1 MSSDVMENAKAAG
14 RGGAMIFFSNIVSTL
29 IAAVGAI
36 IVIRLLSPTE
46 YGLYT
51 IAGIP
56 ASMLLLFGDW
66 GLNSALTKFIAHTGL
81 KEKSRIS
88 FRFYSVV

>member
-1 MSSDVMENAKAAG
+1 MENAKAAG